1 MMSNLN
7 TQHHPTPRNADL
19 GVAQAEDRYG
29 PSPDGRAGTIT
40 SLAILVRVEKLGPR
54 QWQVR
59 NAEGS
64 RGGLF
69 QDYAAAMKFVRRE
82 FAALQ
87 PTVVEMLLDQS

>member
-1 MMSNLN
+1 MSNFV
-7 TQHHPTPRNADL
+7 TQRYQDRQTTGL
-19 GVAQAEDRYG
+19 GIAQIE
-29 PSPDGRAGTIT
+29 GRTRLSLDDPASAT
-40 SLAILVRVEKLGPR
+40 SSLPVLVRVEKLGPR

-87 PTVVEMLLDQS
+87 PTVVEMLLD

>member
-1 MMSNLN
+1 MSNLV
-7 TQHHPTPRNADL
+7 TQQYQTPRAADL

-29 PSPDGRAGTIT
+29 PSLDGPAGTAA
-40 SLAILVRVEKLGPR
+40 SLPVLVRVEKLGPR

-69 QDYAAAMKFVRRE
+69 QNYAAAMKFVRRE

-87 PTVVEMLLDQS
+87 PTVVEMLLDQG